1 MAATVIRKTPGVYI
15 TELPAFP
22 PSVVGVETAIPG
34 FIGYTQFAKVNE
46 KPVYLEPIPIGSMAD
61 FETYFGGPFKQLYE
75 INEVSCSPLSDTD
88 DYDFSAVNLSTS
100 SPSTCYYKLKPA
112 VPIVPAGR
120 ASNASDADVDLD
132 AGLRD
137 EFDEASFNLYNSMR
151 LFYANGGGDC
161 YVVSVGDYTK
171 TVDAEA
177 LKKGLDAME
186 EQKGPTMLVI
196 PDLVLL
202 QHGDD
207 KEWEAPPAYGEVV
220 RKMLDQCGRLQ
231 DRVAVIDVY
240 GATNVPDKLALDE
253 ILDNFYTATG
263 DKFLNYG
270 MAYFPFLYTSVVPA
284 SEVDYQNIVSG
295 DSFDLLTQLLTWQR
309 EYLYGPETSPLSSSR
324 SYQVQQLI
332 DGMEP
337 LPAAGN
343 TPAEAVDVTK
353 LNQNLLAMLPL
364 LKTIETDIVAM
375 NSVLPPSGAMAGV
388 YTYVDGARG
397 VWSAPA
403 NVSLTSVIQPTYLV
417 NNETQGDMNVPV
429 NGKAIDVL
437 REFPGRGTVV
447 WGARTLDGNSNDYR
461 YIQVRRTLIYIE
473 QSIKAALDPFV
484 FSPNNGNTWTTVV
497 AMVSSFLQGVWS
509 QGGLMGATPTE
520 AFSVQCGLGSTMTAQ
535 DILEGYMRVQVVLQ
549 MIRPAEF
556 IELTFTQ
563 QMQGA

>member
-22 PSVVGVETAIPG
+22 PSVVGVGTAIPG
-34 FIGYTQFAKVNE
+34 FIGYTQFARVND

-61 FETYFGGPFKQLYE
+61 FETYFGGAFKQLYE
-75 INEVSCSPLSDTD
+75 IEEVSCSPAGDVD

-100 SPSTCYYKLKPA
+100 TPGTCYYKL
-112 VPIVPAGR
+112 VR
-120 ASNASDADVDLD
+120 ATAPLSSELLGADEL
-132 AGLRD
+132 ALAPD
-137 EFDEASFNLYNSMR
+137 EFEAASFNLYNSMR
-151 LFYANGGGDC
+151 LFYANGGGEC

-171 TVDAEA
+171 TVSAEDLA
-177 LKKGLDAME
+177 KGLDAME
-186 EQKGPTMLVI
+186 EQNGPTMLVI

-202 QHGDD
+202 QHGT
-207 KEWEAPPAYGEVV
+207 KEWEAPPGYGEIV

-284 SEVDYQNIVSG
+284 SEINYQNIAAG
-295 DSFDLLTQLLTWQR
+295 ESFDLLKQLLTWQR
-309 EYLYGPETSPLSSSR
+309 EILYGPETSLPTPGR
-324 SYQVQQLI
+324 SNQVQALI
-332 DGMEP
+332 DAMEP
-337 LPAAGN
+337 LPN
-343 TPAEAVDVTK
+343 TPEQAADVVK
-353 LNQNLLAMLPL
+353 RNQNLLAMLPL
-364 LKTIETDIVAM
+364 LQTIETDIVAM

-397 VWSAPA
+397 VWNAPA

-484 FSPNNGNTWTTVV
+484 FSPNNSNTWTTVV
-497 AMVSSFLQGVWS
+497 AMVSTFLQGVWS

-520 AFSVQCGLGSTMTAQ
+520 AFNVQCGLGSTMTGQ
-535 DILEGYMRVQVVLQ
+535 DVLEGYMRVQVVLQ

-563 QMQGA
+563 QMQAA